1 MGNCMEMFASEE
13 EREKRDGVCMAS
25 EEKGL
30 RVKLLVTKKELEVL
44 VMELKKGE
52 KGIEDIL
59 VEMGEKRDKRKKAK
73 LQNGWKPKLG
83 KIEESHEVLEF

>member
-1 MGNCMEMFASEE
+1 MGNCMEMFGSEE
-13 EREKRDGVCMAS
+13 EQQRRDGDCMDS
-25 EEKGL
+25 EERCL
-30 RVKLLVTKKELEVL
+30 RVKLLVTKKELDVL

-52 KGIEDIL
+52 KGIDDIL

-73 LQNGWKPKLG
+73 LQIGWKPKLE